1 MAVVGSPRVAWIDW
15 GRTIAYIDHNGSELE
30 RARLRGI
37 LGRPRPDAKVIRGLE
52 ARQRDDGGFP
62 YGFVQG
68 RPSTVDTTATA
79 LAWLDDL
86 GLFDSL
92 HAERALV
99 FLLAVQRPDGSWDES
114 AALFRYNPPPHLVPG
129 DPRVRVASTALVG
142 YWLARAGA
150 RDDTVMR
157 AAAYLRAHQA
167 PSGRFVGF
175 LRATWLAAALFYM
188 VEGPGAAPVVRAF
201 DALAA
206 VLAGSLAAG
215 RARAGARRPRRQ
227 RRRRGRAVR
236 RRQPDA
242 SVRRVPAR
250 RVVDLRGRRCL
261 SRRGDAARAACAASL
276 RRNGRGSPSTQ
287 APRRRRRTLLSR
299 GSTDE

>member
-1 MAVVGSPRVAWIDW
+1 MAAVGSPRVARIDW
-15 GRTIAYIDHNGSELE
+15 GRTIACVDHNGSELE

-68 RPSTVDTTATA
+68 RPSAVDTTATA

-86 GLFDSL
+86 GLFDSV
-92 HAERALV
+92 HAERALM
-99 FLLAVQRPDGSWDES
+99 FLLALQRPDGSWDES

-150 RDDTVMR
+150 HDDTVMR
-157 AAAYLRAHQA
+157 AAAYLRAHQT

-175 LRATWLAAALFYM
+175 LRATWLATALFYM
-188 VEGPGAAPVVRAF
+188 MEGPGAAPVGRAF

-206 VLAGSLAAG
+206 VPPERWRPGALAQALGVFGDSGVGEDVPVVAESLARLCA
-215 RARAGARRPRRQ
+215 AC
-227 RRRRGRAVR
+227 
-236 RRQPDA
+236 QPDGSWISEDGDA
-242 SVRRVPAR
+242 YHVEVTLQA
-250 RVVDLRGRRCL
+250 LRALLRYTGATGGPDDA
-261 SRRGDAARAACAASL
+261 GDAATEA
-276 RRNGRGSPSTQ
+276 NSPEGIN
-287 APRRRRRTLLSR
+287 R
-299 GSTDE
+299 

>member
-1 MAVVGSPRVAWIDW
+1 VWIDW
-15 GRTIAYIDHNGSELE
+15 GRTIAYIDHSGSELE

-86 GLFDSL
+86 GLLDSL

-99 FLLAVQRPDGSWDES
+99 FLLAAQRPEGAWDEP
-114 AALFRYNPPPHLVPG
+114 AALFRYSPPPQLVPG
-129 DPRVRVASTALVG
+129 DLRVRVASTALVG
-142 YWLARAGA
+142 YWLARAGE
-150 RDDTVMR
+150 RGDTVMR

-167 PSGRFVGF
+167 PNGRFAGF

-206 VLAGSLAAG
+206 VSPDHWGPGALAQALGVLGDSGVGADVPFVADSLTRLCAACQPDGSWISEDGDAYHVEVTLHALRALLRYAG
-215 RARAGARRPRRQ
+215 TAGGIQRDGAGA
-227 RRRRGRAVR
+227 A
-236 RRQPDA
+236 D
-242 SVRRVPAR
+242 SN
-250 RVVDLRGRRCL
+250 
-261 SRRGDAARAACAASL
+261 SSL
-276 RRNGRGSPSTQ
+276 EGTIR
-287 APRRRRRTLLSR
+287 
-299 GSTDE
+299 